1 MDEENDEN
9 YDYGLVSGK
18 ASIGLAGGRGIRS
31 PTPNVS
37 VYDREFQILG
47 SNYDWTFNFVV
58 YAYIVFAK
66 KLCEYKTLVLQIN
79 IVVDAKMILDDN
91 KKYYINIQVCR
102 CCTTT
107 NYFQSM
113 LVIMDVSWCCTVW
126 KYL

>member
-1 MDEENDEN
+1 M
-9 YDYGLVSGK
+9 
-18 ASIGLAGGRGIRS
+18 
-31 PTPNVS
+31 
-37 VYDREFQILG
+37 
-47 SNYDWTFNFVV
+47 

-113 LVIMDVSWCCTVW
+113 LVTWMSLDVVQSGSICS
-126 KYL
+126 